1 MADRPILF
9 SAPMVRALLAGRKT
23 QTRRTLGQFDVFRL
37 ADGSEAPVSCLQIE
51 GEPLP
56 RVTVGRVVTERKLKA
71 AVGDRLW
78 VKESWWIATMYSY
91 GTTPGGCEISPPP
104 LAHRN
109 RDPVHYDA
117 DGNPPNVGNRTYGPE
132 GLRGGSF
139 AAPDPYA
146 VWLKKPS
153 IHMPRWASRITLLV
167 TDVRVERLQDISEED
182 AKAEGVSQLA
192 SPDKDGR
199 RHFTVPGH
207 EAPIDEPTAK
217 RAYAILWDWI
227 NGAGEWHKNPWVA
240 AYTFKVIKQN
250 IDQIEKVAA

>member
-1 MADRPILF
+1 MVDRPILF
-9 SAPMVRALLAGRKT
+9 SGAMVRSLLAGTKT
-23 QTRRTLGQFDVFRL
+23 QTRRIIKPQ
-37 ADGSEAPVSCLQIE
+37 PVSPYLE
-51 GEPLP
+51 NGDWWDETAPGTATP
-56 RVTVGRVVTERKLKA
+56 MVLKA
-71 AVGDRLW
+71 YAGDRLW
-78 VKESWWIATMYSY
+78 VKETHARVGDNGDDHMACPDLTRLVYY
-91 GTTPGGCEISPPP
+91 
-104 LAHRN
+104 R
-109 RDPVHYDA
+109 A
-117 DGNPPNVGNRTYGPE
+117 DDVQPE
-132 GLRGGSF
+132 LSR
-139 AAPDPYA
+139 
-146 VWLKKPS
+146 WRPS
-153 IHMPRWASRITLLV
+153 IFMRRQDSRLTLLV
-167 TDVRVERLQDISEED
+167 TDVRIERLQDISEED